1 MSMTN
6 KDRILDI
13 AKRLEPDPPRS
24 KLDDYTEVIWE
35 LRRKRKRICAIA
47 DFLTGHGL
55 RVGKSTV
62 ARWLRAHPTPKAYAR
77 TPQASPA
84 PATPEMKE
92 LADAFFEEEST
103 NPKHEQDQRPYFTN
117 R

>member
-1 MSMTN
+1 MTN
-6 KDRILDI
+6 TDEILDE

-24 KLDDYTEVIWE
+24 KLDDYAEIIWE

-47 DFLTGHGL
+47 DFLVDHGV

-62 ARWLRAHPTPKAYAR
+62 ARWLKAHPAPKANASA
-77 TPQASPA
+77 PQASPA
-84 PATPEMKE
+84 PVTPEMKE
-92 LADAFFEEEST
+92 LADDFFEPEST
-103 NPKHEQDQRPYFTN
+103 NPKHEQDQRLYLTN

>member
-1 MSMTN
+1 MTK
-6 KDRILDI
+6 KDQILDI

-62 ARWLRAHPTPKAYAR
+62 ARWLKAHPVPKANASS
-77 TPQASPA
+77 PQASPA
-84 PATPEMKE
+84 PVTPEMKE
-92 LADAFFEEEST
+92 FADIFFEEKST
-103 NPKHEQDQRPYFTN
+103 NPKHE
-117 R
+117 

>member
-1 MSMTN
+1 MSMTK
-6 KDRILDI
+6 KDQILDI

-62 ARWLRAHPTPKAYAR
+62 ARWLKAHPVPKANASS
-77 TPQASPA
+77 PQASPA
-84 PATPEMKE
+84 PVTPEMQK
-92 LADAFFEEEST
+92 LSDDFFEKP
-103 NPKHEQDQRPYFTN
+103 NDQKYEQTERPYFTN

>member
-6 KDRILDI
+6 KDQILDI

-62 ARWLRAHPTPKAYAR
+62 ARWLKAHPVPKANASS
-77 TPQASPA
+77 PQASPA
-84 PATPEMKE
+84 PVTPEMQK
-92 LADAFFEEEST
+92 LSDDFFEKP
-103 NPKHEQDQRPYFTN
+103 NDQKYEQTERPYFTN